1 MLIWHVH
8 RKSCLAIDY
17 DWFYMSNIQASSLHQ
32 PARIYC
38 SLAFSWSQ
46 LSTKSSMKRKI
57 SSTAAKPV
65 RKYQCFDVTRQ
76 SPGQHFPGS
85 LESCACDF
93 RQWVGSFSTAPKTY
107 HPRRI
112 GWFVIFRSWIQNS
125 WMKMTFI
132 WFFYRYFFVVDRS
145 AVTGRFSLFLWVR
158 DGVVQLPSWRASSRP
173 EIALECK
180 ILSFSRTSRARMR
193 FWKT

>member
-17 DWFYMSNIQASSLHQ
+17 DWFYMSNIHRPYISPQEYIVPWLSLGHSFLPKAPWKEKYCQQQQSRWENINVSMSSGSH
-32 PARIYC
+32 
-38 SLAFSWSQ
+38 
-46 LSTKSSMKRKI
+46 
-57 SSTAAKPV
+57 
-65 RKYQCFDVTRQ
+65 
-76 SPGQHFPGS
+76 PGS
-85 LESCACDF
+85 IFRGHFNHAPATF

-112 GWFVIFRSWIQNS
+112 GRFVIFRSWIQNS